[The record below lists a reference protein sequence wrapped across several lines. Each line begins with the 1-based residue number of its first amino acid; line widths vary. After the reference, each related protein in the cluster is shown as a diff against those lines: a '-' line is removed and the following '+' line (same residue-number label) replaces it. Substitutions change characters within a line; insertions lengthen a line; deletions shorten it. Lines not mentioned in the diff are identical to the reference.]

1 MLLAVV
7 AVLVN
12 RIRSFFYHPSGL
24 GSLLG
29 ITDACQ
35 EQSDC

>member
-1 MLLAVV
+1 MLAVV

-12 RIRSFFYHPSGL
+12 RIRGLFCHSSGL

-29 ITDACQ
+29 VTDACQ